1 LKDLREIL
9 VGRLAVS
16 AVDERLNFLAEQI
29 NRNVNPPRRAT
40 ADNVNIR
47 VMYLLN
53 DLVNAHGGRFRNA
66 DLQNLCRLIIDTPV
80 LIGHDKYSPPL
91 ARNFHAELEQKN
103 GILWLKSYFY
113 WPKAA
118 QSENDRLLDMI
129 DSGVLKECSIS
140 FIYTLPE
147 CSECGQDIRSC
158 PHEISPSS
166 DQGDKGGVHFI
177 YNGITQVLE
186 TSLVYKGSVKG
197 TYISDHLHL
206 DPDREILIRAGDDT
220 RSIPFVDSMITDSRA
235 TIVPLEV
242 RADEKIEITGS
253 LPGIVSSLATKNGK
267 LFILLKRNRKG
278 RRR

>member
-16 AVDERLNFLAEQI
+16 AVDKRLDFLAEQI
-29 NRNVNPPRRAT
+29 NRNINPPRRAT

-53 DLVNAHGGRFRNA
+53 DLVNAHGGRFRKT
-66 DLQNLCRLIIDTPV
+66 DLSNLCRLIVDTPV
-80 LIGHDKYSPPL
+80 LIGHDRSSAPL
-91 ARNFHAELEQKN
+91 ARNFHAELEQKD

-113 WPKAA
+113 WPKVAEG
-118 QSENDRLLDMI
+118 ENDRLLDMI

-158 PHEISPSS
+158 PHEIKQSS
-166 DQGDKGGVHFI
+166 EAGDKGGVHFI

-197 TYISDHLHL
+197 TYITDRLQL
-206 DPDREILIRAGDDT
+206 DREREMLIGKRVGSQKIPDGFAACLAT
-220 RSIPFVDSMITDSRA
+220 RSNKTFV
-235 TIVPLEV
+235 
-242 RADEKIEITGS
+242 
-253 LPGIVSSLATKNGK
+253 
-267 LFILLKRNRKG
+267 LLKKMGKG
-278 RRR
+278 SRR